1 MTSTQTASLAALAVA
16 LFLLFMLV
24 IVGIPRLARLL
35 FRYRLEVL
43 RDECMDAILDDRLR
57 EVGPVRRFLRAVE
70 ASAAVPHL
78 LTMPRLLAI
87 TQALM
92 DAGVDLR
99 ALAPPPGYADLRP
112 DERGIMDQLDA
123 RLSDAYRSYLDWGSP
138 AVWVRRPCLWLVGWI
153 RPASNIVRARAV
165 LPAVARETLQDS
177 TAKTRRAV
185 LPGHLFASR

>member
-1 MTSTQTASLAALAVA
+1 MTSTQTASLAALAGA

-57 EVGPVRRFLRAVE
+57 EAGPARRFLRAVE
-70 ASAAVPHL
+70 AGAAVPHL
-78 LTMPRLLAI
+78 LTMPRLFAI
-87 TQALM
+87 AQALV
-92 DAGVDLR
+92 DAGVDLQE
-99 ALAPPPGYADLRP
+99 LAPPPDYTDMLP
-112 DERGIMDQLDA
+112 HERRIMDRLDT

-138 AVWVRRPCLWLVGWI
+138 AIWVRRPCLWLLSWI
-153 RPASNIVRARAV
+153 RPASDIVKAREV

-177 TAKTRRAV
+177 TAKPRRAA
-185 LPGHLFASR
+185 LPGHLSASR